1 VEVFI
6 SSVRRGLEAERDD
19 PSWTIAI
26 DRRGFERK
34 VLEMSEDVHQVKD
47 TLQIRELAAAF
58 DAANATTDTWDA
70 RVHEVGL
77 WETWK
82 ERGADLRHARDT
94 FLRVAAEPDA
104 GLHWRAHSLTNAANA
119 LDSVGRPFEALDLYD
134 RADRLQPN
142 DGMVRGNR
150 GMLLAGLMPYVYE
163 AHEVIAHRAISD
175 LDFAIAHPDQLTE
188 QALPI
193 FRMRRERIGHHAS
206 DRAPTSAPETYQDPY
221 SAWAARNRLVL
232 STGVGVDPDEENLD
246 RAHLRG
252 LTTRVEDFTT
262 LDSPIPAP
270 LGAINA
276 IKRDYLSARYAAW
289 LALENPP
296 EALLADR
303 TKTAFYVDT
312 LDYAKWDLATGLAA
326 MALSSATNLTDKIGT
341 FLVLWLKL
349 PRSPN
354 DVNDRNWCFAKSKA
368 KPARIEPVLDALM
381 TAHQNRLPGLLGLID
396 IAQGEAGEPRTAGT
410 SRRIRNA
417 SVHRFLSVRYFGD
430 GQSTPFVEGVS
441 EDHLAD
447 GLLEVLGLARRMYL
461 QAILAVAQH
470 GNVGPKEKTVPM
482 MVSRFQDPSTRLD
495 KDA

>member
-1 VEVFI
+1 
-6 SSVRRGLEAERDD
+6 
-19 PSWTIAI
+19 
-26 DRRGFERK
+26 
-34 VLEMSEDVHQVKD
+34 MSKDVHQVKD
-47 TLQIRELAAAF
+47 SPAIGQLAADF
-58 DAANATTDTWDA
+58 DAANATMDAWDV
-70 RVHEVGL
+70 RLHEIGL

-82 ERGADLRHARDT
+82 ELGADLRNARDT
-94 FLRVAAEPDA
+94 FLRVGAEPDA

-119 LDSVGRPFEALDLYD
+119 LASVGRPFEALDLYD

-150 GMLLAGLMPYVYE
+150 GMLLVGLMPYVYE
-163 AHEVIAHRAISD
+163 AHEAIAHRAIAD

-193 FRMRRERIGHHAS
+193 FRMSRERIGHHAS
-206 DRAPTSAPETYQDPY
+206 DSVLTSSAETYQDPY

-232 STGVGVDPDEENLD
+232 STGLGVDPDEENLD

-252 LTTRVEDFTT
+252 LTTRVEDFAT

-296 EALLADR
+296 EALLAER

-312 LDYAKWDLATGLAA
+312 LDYARWDLKTGLAA
-326 MALSSATNLTDKIGT
+326 MAFSSATNLTDKIGT

-354 DVNDRNWCFAKSKA
+354 DVNDRNWCFAKSKT
-368 KPARIEPVLDALM
+368 KPAPIEPMLDALM
-381 TAHQNRLPGLLGLID
+381 TAHRNRLPGLLGLID
-396 IAQGEAGEPRTAGT
+396 IAQEEAGEPRTEGS

-417 SVHRFLSVRYFGD
+417 SIHRFLSVRYFGD

-441 EDHLAD
+441 EDRLAD

-461 QAILAVAQH
+461 QAILAVGQH

-482 MVSRFQDPSTRLD
+482 MVSRFEDPSTRLD
-495 KDA
+495 GDA